1 MQPSL
6 RGTPR
11 LRSGQA
17 PRRSNPSFKTKIAS
31 LPLVARN
38 DNLNA
43 ILNLLGEA
51 GVLKSVRRS
60 GWWMLGMKHAESV
73 ADHSFRAAL
82 IAYLLARMEKAD
94 PYDAVMIAL
103 INDLHEARINDLHK
117 VGHRYIDFRA
127 AEWKASR
134 EQLAV
139 LPPEINREMS
149 RWVEELLKQ
158 SSRAAVIAR
167 DADLLECMI
176 QGKEY
181 SDQNHHPRAIDW
193 MKRPAHLLRTKSGK
207 KMARALARWKSDD
220 WWQELVTLE
229 R

>member
-1 MQPSL
+1 MDSL
-6 RGTPR
+6 
-11 LRSGQA
+11 LDLA
-17 PRRSNPSFKTKIAS
+17 
-31 LPLVARN
+31 
-38 DNLNA
+38 
-43 ILNLLGEA
+43 GEA

-60 GWWMLGMKHAESV
+60 GWWMLGMKNAESV

-94 PYDAVMIAL
+94 PYPAVMIAL

-134 EQLAV
+134 EQLAG
-139 LPPEINREMS
+139 LPPAIGKEMG
-149 RWVEELLKQ
+149 RWVRELLDQ

-167 DADLLECMI
+167 DADLLECMV

-181 SDQNHHPRAIDW
+181 YDQNHHPRAIDW

-207 KMARALARWKSDD
+207 KMAKALARWKSDD
-220 WWQELVTLE
+220 WWQKLVTLA